1 MNKQTD
7 TLSIY
12 LVEQNEVARAR
23 YRALFAN
30 KGFTCLPFASAEEFL
45 AQYEPRQSAL
55 MVLDLSLP
63 EMSGAELQSY
73 MAENGMRL
81 PVIVTAANASV
92 SDAVAAMR
100 AGALD
105 FIEKPMSEE
114 RLMSAVATATEM
126 LFKKQPAT
134 VSKKIV
140 ADRLAKLTDRERE
153 VLQHLLQ
160 GKLNKEIASELDV
173 SQRTVEGHRSRIREK
188 MNARG
193 IADLIRM
200 VG

>member
-1 MNKQTD
+1 
-7 TLSIY
+7 
-12 LVEQNEVARAR
+12 
-23 YRALFAN
+23 
-30 KGFTCLPFASAEEFL
+30 
-45 AQYEPRQSAL
+45 
-55 MVLDLSLP
+55 
-63 EMSGAELQSY
+63 
-73 MAENGMRL
+73 
-81 PVIVTAANASV
+81 
-92 SDAVAAMR
+92 
-100 AGALD
+100 
-105 FIEKPMSEE
+105 
-114 RLMSAVATATEM
+114 MSAVATATEM